1 MKRNA
6 KQSCSGGRFRLA
18 ALLATA
24 AAFLLV
30 PASQAVAEHGEPHL
44 TVNLI
49 SLEGGGGEVL
59 SPSATKGFPGTPP
72 LACTLPEGASE
83 QEGTCENEM
92 DGGEG
97 EWVESMEGFPGPNSE
112 LVNWE
117 VVSGI
122 EWPGPEEC
130 EANKRCFVLSAG
142 EDAEINVTFACE
154 AGKECP
160 EAPPV
165 EGPPLKLTIEEGE
178 GTVAS
183 NPAAAGFPC
192 SGLAVTTC
200 EAEFEEGK
208 EVVLTASPAPGYLFK
223 SWKKCDTGGV
233 NGRQCTVTMSSP
245 KEVGAKFVK
254 SWDLTISK
262 AAGSG
267 PGIAK
272 SKPGGIVCL
281 YSCTT
286 ATAAFKEGKEVEVS
300 VKPAKHFHFVE
311 YLGGTGSAEGCTG
324 AGECKFLPTADSA
337 VEALFEEDDK
347 NTLSLAKE
355 GGGQGFVKTKP
366 SGVLCGY
373 TCSSAAAEYF
383 FNEEVTVSVKLNK
396 GTSSVEW
403 TTGAGTCEGKVETLE
418 STCTVPMG
426 ENESLVAKF
435 E

>member
-1 MKRNA
+1 MR
-6 KQSCSGGRFRLA
+6 RLTILFAAAA
-18 ALLATA
+18 ALMLVSAAQATA
-24 AAFLLV
+24 APTLK
-30 PASQAVAEHGEPHL
+30 
-44 TVNLI
+44 VNLI
-49 SLEGGGGEVL
+49 GLEGGGGEVV
-59 SPSATKGFPGTPP
+59 SPNFNFPSGTPP
-72 LACTLPEGASE
+72 LECTLAEGEGSE
-83 QEGTCENEM
+83 QTGVCENEM
-92 DGGEG
+92 IEAEEG
-97 EWVESMEGFPGPNSE
+97 LWVVGMNALPAANSDFVEWEF
-112 LVNWE
+112 
-117 VVSGI
+117 VSGF
-122 EWPGPEEC
+122 EFCQNEESTSAEC
-130 EANKRCFVLSAG
+130 TGISFGEEVEANAY
-142 EDAEINVTFACE
+142 FACE
-154 AGKECP
+154 PGKECIG
-160 EAPPV
+160 EEPPV

-192 SGLAVTTC
+192 SGLAVTSC
-200 EAEFEEGK
+200 EAEFEEGSP
-208 EVVLTASPAPGYLFK
+208 VTLTASPAPGYLFK

-403 TTGAGTCEGKVETLE
+403 TTGAGTCTGKVETLE

-426 ENESLVAKF
+426 EDESLVAKF